1 MEDSK
6 IFQRFDVDYGIYFT
20 SEAGFLIFPY
30 VKHEWKY
37 EEQNHV
43 SGVKK
48 NNSLFNDKTI
58 EFSVCYNFVG
68 CEHVFFLYFNS
79 VKITAYEDTI
89 CIPKK
94 KHLT

>member
-1 MEDSK
+1 MED
-6 IFQRFDVDYGIYFT
+6 RFNGGIYFT
-20 SEAGFLIFPY
+20 SKAGFLIFSN

-48 NNSLFNDKTI
+48 INFLFNDKTI

-68 CEHVFFLYFNS
+68 CEQFFFRKVQTLHGMHDFKDFCFFHIYT
-79 VKITAYEDTI
+79 VWK
-89 CIPKK
+89 
-94 KHLT
+94 